1 MTEPDLNR
9 IESDLAVMKQA
20 ARLDAPP
27 FNPRHV
33 WANRALAVS
42 GILVAAVTAFTNI
55 AALPVEQGSPR
66 HLAYLALILM
76 PIGVLFFAMA
86 FTARW
91 RSGSAVRLQSDMNR
105 IGIAMMFALLV
116 SIAFVPV
123 ATSRGLSPAA
133 LTGALFF
140 AIGLIWT
147 VHAIVTPSARQ
158 YLSVALLTLLASF
171 GVPLGNYTNAGLL
184 AGVWL
189 ATGGLLTAALVAWRL
204 RQESRI
210 RAR

>member
-27 FNPRHV
+27 FNQRHV
-33 WANRALAVS
+33 WANLALAAS
-42 GILVAAVTAFTNI
+42 GIVVAAVTAFTNI
-55 AALPVEQGSPR
+55 AALPVTQGSPR
-66 HLAYLALILM
+66 HLAYVALILM
-76 PIGVLFFAMA
+76 PIAVLFFAMA

-91 RSGSAVRLQSDMNR
+91 RSGTSVQPQSDMNR
-105 IGIAMMFALLV
+105 IGFAMMFAVLV
-116 SIAFVPV
+116 SIGFVPL

-133 LTGALFF
+133 MAGALFF
-140 AIGLIWT
+140 AIGLIWA

-158 YLSVALLTLLASF
+158 YLSIALLTLFASF
-171 GVPLGNYTNAGLL
+171 FVPLGNYANAGLL

-189 ATGGLLTAALVAWRL
+189 ATGGLLTASIVAWRL
-204 RQESRI
+204 RQESRDS
-210 RAR
+210 AR